1 MSVTR
6 REEINLHEAV
16 QKLFPRIL
24 VKDLSPNER
33 ICPVCNGLGMRI
45 VDNIYGIHGDDSEL
59 GRKMRFPYK
68 HQALSFCQ
76 SCFNGVQRLCPYC
89 GQPYKNQAY
98 LHCDCKGQK
107 QADRE
112 KKDKEKEERLVNAV
126 VVDEKDVDTMLY
138 CEEWDEYYDSTDDFF
153 EDYAANYSDQ
163 EEYEKPN
170 VLWVC
175 TVEKI
180 HIDADR
186 VIEDACEKLHE
197 DAAEQCDAR
206 SLQKMLDHWCEDQT
220 GTTTY
225 YPCYKQ
231 YVVIDWD
238 EY

>member
-6 REEINLHEAV
+6 REEVNLYEAV
-16 QKLFPRIL
+16 QKSFPQIL
-24 VKDLSPNER
+24 IKDLSQNER
-33 ICPVCNGLGMRI
+33 ICPVCNGLGMKI
-45 VDNIYGIHGDDSEL
+45 DDNVYGIHGDDSEL

-89 GQPYKNQAY
+89 GKPYKDQGY
-98 LHCDCKGQK
+98 LRCNCEGQE

-112 KKDKEKEERLVNAV
+112 EENKKKKERLANAIS
-126 VVDEKDVDTMLY
+126 VDENDVDTMLY
-138 CEEWDEYYDSTDDFF
+138 CEEWDEYYDSVDDFF
-153 EDYAANYSDQ
+153 EDYALHYSDQ
-163 EEYEKPN
+163 EIYIRPK

-175 TVEKI
+175 SEEKI
-180 HIDADR
+180 HVDADR
-186 VIEDACEKLHE
+186 VIESACEELHE
-197 DAAEQCDAR
+197 DAAEQCDAK